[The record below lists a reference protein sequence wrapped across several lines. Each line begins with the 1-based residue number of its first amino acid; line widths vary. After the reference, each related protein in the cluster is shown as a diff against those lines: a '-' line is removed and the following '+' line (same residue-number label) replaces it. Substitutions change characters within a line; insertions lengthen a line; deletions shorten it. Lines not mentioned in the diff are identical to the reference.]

1 MTDKDI
7 LEISSVQNK
16 SVKEIVSLSEKPK
29 IRREKS
35 LFLIEGGRDLKM
47 AAEAGYK
54 IDSVFFEPELL
65 KKRGILGID
74 ELLSIRANAFYKVS
88 PQAYSKM
95 AYRESTEGVLASVFC
110 KNVKLNEIETGS
122 NPLVLVLENIEKPG
136 NIGAMLR
143 TADACRAD
151 AVLLCNC
158 RTDIYNPNV
167 IRSSL
172 GAFFTNTIA
181 ECSCEEAY
189 QWLKSKGISIL
200 TAQLQDSRPYY
211 DTDMRHGTAIVLG
224 SEDKGLTG
232 FWRERSDSRIMI
244 PMLGKTDSLNVSV
257 SAAILCY
264 EAVRQRMK
272 AL

>member
-35 LFLIEGGRDLKM
+35 LFLIEGGRELKM
-47 AAEAGYK
+47 AAEAGYR

-65 KKRGILGID
+65 KKRGILGLD
-74 ELLSIRANAFYKVS
+74 ELSSIRANAFYKVS

-136 NIGAMLR
+136 NIEDRHLQPERNPLKLGRVLYEHDSGMLMR
-143 TADACRAD
+143 RGLPVAQIKRHIHTYGPVARLK
-151 AVLLCNC
+151 AVL
-158 RTDIYNPNV
+158 RY
-167 IRSSL
+167 
-172 GAFFTNTIA
+172 GH
-181 ECSCEEAY
+181 EAWNGNSARKRR
-189 QWLKSKGISIL
+189 Q
-200 TAQLQDSRPYY
+200 RPYRLLERKVRFKDH
-211 DTDMRHGTAIVLG
+211 DTDA
-224 SEDKGLTG
+224 
-232 FWRERSDSRIMI
+232 
-244 PMLGKTDSLNVSV
+244 
-257 SAAILCY
+257 
-264 EAVRQRMK
+264 RQNRL
-272 AL
+272 A

>member
-35 LFLIEGGRDLKM
+35 LFLIEGGRELKM

-122 NPLVLVLENIEKPG
+122 NPLVLVLENIE
-136 NIGAMLR
+136 
-143 TADACRAD
+143 
-151 AVLLCNC
+151 
-158 RTDIYNPNV
+158 NPE
-167 IRSSL
+167 
-172 GAFFTNTIA
+172 T
-181 ECSCEEAY
+181 
-189 QWLKSKGISIL
+189 
-200 TAQLQDSRPYY
+200 
-211 DTDMRHGTAIVLG
+211 
-224 SEDKGLTG
+224 
-232 FWRERSDSRIMI
+232 
-244 PMLGKTDSLNVSV
+244 
-257 SAAILCY
+257 
-264 EAVRQRMK
+264 
-272 AL
+272 